1 MTLYDDLVSNDP
13 EKVGAALG
21 IINFMDEEQEA
32 FQEKNKVE
40 EKEEDELDK
49 YVNDLEKEFDL
60 F

>member
-21 IINFMDEEQEA
+21 IINFMDDEQEA
-32 FQEKNKVE
+32 FQESKVE